1 MLYITTLS
9 LLRGIIIYDIVLCC
23 IGCRGGLI
31 GLQTLGSCLRKNRS
45 LTSLQFDDQAY
56 AGDVFDLAEGWKALR
71 GCFYGNKKIVELSY
85 PWRDVSCYF
94 HMVAATVQS
103 GWTQAAQVKANI
115 GAAHRSGNFSRKRAL
130 IQDIINVK
138 REFKG
143 RERARTKSVTTLHDI
158 FDAVRINVALAE
170 QRQANKLA
178 GKRVDQK
185 AIEYREKIAAKQF
198 GLLTKL
204 KNRLVLLAGKR
215 PVDASVE
222 PWQDLT
228 MGLAAGPRLFTPQRL
243 HMFVTAVQAVGGEA
257 DASLGRTLKSCDA
270 LTAQLADKRPVCMAA
285 QRRSWRMISRRTRPV
300 FSMSSL

>member
-1 MLYITTLS
+1 M
-9 LLRGIIIYDIVLCC
+9 
-23 IGCRGGLI
+23 
-31 GLQTLGSCLRKNRS
+31 
-45 LTSLQFDDQAY
+45 
-56 AGDVFDLAEGWKALR
+56 
-71 GCFYGNKKIVELSY
+71 
-85 PWRDVSCYF
+85 
-94 HMVAATVQS
+94 QS
-103 GWTQAAQVKANI
+103 GWARAAAVKSQI
-115 GAAHRSGNFSRKRAL
+115 RAAHRAGDLPLKRRR
-130 IQDIINVK
+130 IQDIIAVK
-138 REFKG
+138 SEFKAK
-143 RERARTKSVTTLHDI
+143 ERVRTQSITTLHDI
-158 FDAVRINVALAE
+158 YDSVRQNKEFAEQILASKLAE
-170 QRQANKLA
+170 
-178 GKRVDQK
+178 KRVDQK

-204 KNRLVLLAGKR
+204 KNRLVLLTGKR

-228 MGLAAGPRLFTPQRL
+228 AGLAAGPRLFTPQRL